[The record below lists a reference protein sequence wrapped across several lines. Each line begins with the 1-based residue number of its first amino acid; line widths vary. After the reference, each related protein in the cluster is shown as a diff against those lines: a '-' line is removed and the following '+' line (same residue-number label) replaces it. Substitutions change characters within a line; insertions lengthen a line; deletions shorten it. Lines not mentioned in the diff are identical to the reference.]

1 MVIDTQKNYGTGMKS
16 TLLIIIAA
24 LALSFMQPCHLKAEE
39 GSVLRHAPL
48 DDDNRYYNPW
58 DDATR
63 RTFTDFLRWKLF
75 SDNPYEKE
83 KRTPVEFKVERP
95 DFDGLEKTGKD
106 YIVWLGHSTV
116 LIKASGRHI
125 ITDPVFWDVNFLLRR
140 KTPFPADPQTLP
152 KIDYVLIS
160 HGHYD
165 HLDTKSIEFLKK
177 KSDPYFIT
185 GPGYGA
191 YFASLGIE
199 KHIALDW
206 TDTHSDNSIVI
217 TSLPV
222 QHWSKRT
229 FFDTNRMLWCSF
241 LIEGSGI
248 RYYWVGDGGY
258 FKGFK
263 EIGARYGTV
272 DVFMAP
278 VGSYEPRWFMKEN
291 HMSPEEALQA
301 ARDVN
306 ARVFVPIHWGT
317 FDLTDE
323 PLGLPLERLKD
334 GHTEGDRPV
343 LKIIDHGGNLLIDK
357 P

>member
-1 MVIDTQKNYGTGMKS
+1 MKK
-16 TLLIIIAA
+16 TLLIIAAA
-24 LALSFMQPCHLKAEE
+24 LYLTLSFLQPGQTLAEE
-39 GSVLRHAPL
+39 GSTLRHAPL
-48 DDDNRYYNPW
+48 DKDNKYYNPW
-58 DDATR
+58 DETTR
-63 RTFTDFLRWKLF
+63 RTFTDFLRWKFF
-75 SDNPYEKE
+75 SSNQYENE
-83 KRTPVEFKVERP
+83 KKTPVVFKVERP
-95 DFDGLEKTGKD
+95 DFESLEKTGQD
-106 YIVWLGHSTV
+106 YVVWLGHSTV

-125 ITDPVFWDVNFLLRR
+125 ITDPVFGDVNFLLRR
-140 KTPFPADPQTLP
+140 KTPFPADLETLP
-152 KIDYVLIS
+152 PIDYVLIS

-165 HLDTKSIEFLKK
+165 HLDTKSIEYLKK

-191 YFASLGIE
+191 YFASLGIK

-206 TDTHSDNSIVI
+206 TDTYRDSSIVI

-229 FFDTNRMLWCSF
+229 FFDTNKMLWCSF

-258 FKGFK
+258 FKGFRD
-263 EIGARYGTV
+263 IGARYGTI

-278 VGSYEPRWFMKEN
+278 IGSYEPRWFMKEN

-301 ARDVN
+301 AKDVN
-306 ARVFVPIHWGT
+306 ARVFIPIHWGT

-323 PLGLPLERLKD
+323 PLGLPVERLKD
-334 GHTEGDRPV
+334 GHSDDDRPQ
-343 LKIIDHGGNLLIDK
+343 LKMINHGGQMLIDR